1 MQEQGQRGKTKSC
14 RKVAMAKAMALE
26 FSDELQV
33 MAMKRAPR
41 YENVTGNGL
50 KRGRPTQPVCETKN
64 CL

>member
-1 MQEQGQRGKTKSC
+1 
-14 RKVAMAKAMALE
+14 MAKAMALE